1 MEGSQTNTTTETP
14 YVTYDV
20 LNVVRNYVVIRFKN
34 SEYLTLQ
41 SIKRAS

>member
-20 LNVVRNYVVIRFKN
+20 LNVVRNYVVIRFMK
-34 SEYLTLQ
+34 
-41 SIKRAS
+41 K